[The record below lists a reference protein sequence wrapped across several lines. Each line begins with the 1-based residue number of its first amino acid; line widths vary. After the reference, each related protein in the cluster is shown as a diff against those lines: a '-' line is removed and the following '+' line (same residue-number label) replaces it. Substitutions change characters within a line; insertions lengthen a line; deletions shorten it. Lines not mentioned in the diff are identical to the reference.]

1 MYKKVWWATR
11 VFFAYETSCLFGDLA
26 AIAVAIAK
34 TSWSTCNGASYQEL
48 PFLQL
53 QLQMRLELTLFW
65 YNHSC
70 FIMQNLLLLC

>member
-1 MYKKVWWATR
+1 MYKKVWWAAR

-48 PFLQL
+48 WLHSI
-53 QLQMRLELTLFW
+53 LF
-65 YNHSC
+65 
-70 FIMQNLLLLC
+70 

>member
-48 PFLQL
+48 WLHSILFLKL
-53 QLQMRLELTLFW
+53 KDSVVF
-65 YNHSC
+65 H
-70 FIMQNLLLLC
+70 